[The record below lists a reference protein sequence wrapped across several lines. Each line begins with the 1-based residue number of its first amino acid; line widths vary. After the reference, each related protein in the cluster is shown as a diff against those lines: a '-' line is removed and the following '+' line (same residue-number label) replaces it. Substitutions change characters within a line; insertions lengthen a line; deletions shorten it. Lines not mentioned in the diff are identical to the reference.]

1 MVRHPETVTLAS
13 AAAPAADLTHL
24 SDRPMCIGCLV
35 RLELQAAAEDAAM
48 RQAR

>member
-1 MVRHPETVTLAS
+1 MCWVQTL
-13 AAAPAADLTHL
+13 
-24 SDRPMCIGCLV
+24 CIGCLV

>member
-1 MVRHPETVTLAS
+1 MAS

-24 SDRPMCIGCLV
+24 SDRPLCIGCLV
-35 RLELQAAAEDAAM
+35 RLELQAAAEDAAI